1 MSKFNGVAN
10 NLLLLADHI
19 EEHCPTTAQGCR
31 DGAATIAEMQETIR
45 IIQEAYDNSVVSLDA
60 RDDEIDTLQAE
71 NAKLRNIAETALKL
85 RGRLKEVGI
94 DTPWLDG
101 ALQEAGY
108 NV

>member
-1 MSKFNGVAN
+1 MSEHTHNWQVGEEGAVVCLESAAVVGAN
-10 NLLLLADHI
+10 DFI
-19 EEHCPTTAQGCR
+19 E
-31 DGAATIAEMQETIR
+31 
-45 IIQEAYDNSVVSLDA
+45 S
-60 RDDEIDTLQAE
+60 LQAE

>member
-1 MSKFNGVAN
+1 MDNCEICREHANGGTYYDD
-10 NLLLLADHI
+10 ADCYI
-19 EEHCPTTAQGCR
+19 C
-31 DGAATIAEMQETIR
+31 
-45 IIQEAYDNSVVSLDA
+45 N
-60 RDDEIDTLQAE
+60 LQAE

>member
-1 MSKFNGVAN
+1 MSEHTHNWQVGEEGAVVCLECAAVVGAN
-10 NLLLLADHI
+10 DFI
-19 EEHCPTTAQGCR
+19 E
-31 DGAATIAEMQETIR
+31 
-45 IIQEAYDNSVVSLDA
+45 S
-60 RDDEIDTLQAE
+60 LQAE

-108 NV
+108 KI

>member
-1 MSKFNGVAN
+1 MSEYPIGSTAKVYYDIEN
-10 NLLLLADHI
+10 NPRPLFWMVRNEFDW
-19 EEHCPTTAQGCR
+19 
-31 DGAATIAEMQETIR
+31 AASR
-45 IIQEAYDNSVVSLDA
+45 IIEGEKA
-60 RDDEIDTLQAE
+60 IAE

-108 NV
+108 NT